1 MLPELDY
8 KRIILAILLV
18 MISAGLIFGI
28 VWLIFLRPSGEIGR
42 EPGEITSG
50 GGTLPGTW
58 LGDSGNLAGQLDG
71 RLPGEDLTGLTGG
84 AEPGQILTQ
93 AEISE
98 VAKGAFTKA
107 NVLNDESVKGV
118 KKDKEVDSFNYLSAE
133 DNKFYRIS
141 FENGEKILL
150 AAEIFP
156 FVDKVTWSPDG
167 NKVVLQYPDGAAI
180 SYDFMTNKKTTLPTG
195 LEGPSFDQSANN
207 IAYKFISNREEDNWL
222 VVTDTN
228 SNQSRA
234 VEAIGD
240 QGDKVQVDWSPNNQV
255 VALYRKS
262 VGLEREEIFFIGLN
276 DENYKSLV
284 VEGSNF
290 SGIWSPAGDKI
301 LYSAISSENNYN
313 PILWIVDGEGDN
325 IGNNNFNL
333 GLVTWADKCAF
344 SGDGQT
350 VYCAVPISLP
360 EAAGMYPEIIND
372 SADVFYQINLETGVS
387 KLIAYPVLSENLEKF
402 QVKQLFVSDD
412 NGKLF
417 FWDNFTDKIY
427 YLRLK

>member
-1 MLPELDY
+1 MLSELNY

-18 MISAGLIFGI
+18 IISAGLIFGI
-28 VWLIFLRPSGEIGR
+28 VWLIFLRPGSNIGE
-42 EPGEITSG
+42 EPGEITST
-50 GGTLPGTW
+50 GGTLPGTG
-58 LGDSGNLAGQLDG
+58 LGDGGNLLGQLGG
-71 RLPGEDLTGLTGG
+71 RLPGEDLTGSIGG
-84 AEPGQILTQ
+84 IDQGRAPAR

-98 VAKGAFTKA
+98 VASGSFTKA
-107 NVLNDESVKGV
+107 NILNDESVKGV
-118 KKDKEVDSFNYLSAE
+118 KKNKEADSFNYLSAE

-141 FENGEKILL
+141 SEGGEKILL
-150 AAEIFP
+150 SAETFP

-167 NKVVLQYPDGAAI
+167 DKVVLQYPDGAAV
-180 SYDFMTNKKTTLPTG
+180 SYDFTTNQKTTLPTG

-207 IAYKFISNREEDNWL
+207 IAYKFISSREEDNWL
-222 VVTDTN
+222 VVTDAD

-262 VGLEREEIFFIGLN
+262 VGLEKEEIFFIGLN
-276 DENYKSLV
+276 DENYKSLT

-290 SGIWSPAGDKI
+290 IGVWSPEGDKI
-301 LYSAISSENNYN
+301 LYSVISSENNYN
-313 PILWIVDGEGDN
+313 PILWIVDAEGDN
-325 IGNNNFNL
+325 IGNNNFIF
-333 GLVTWADKCAF
+333 GLVTWADKCTF
-344 SGDGQT
+344 NNDGKT
-350 VYCAVPISLP
+350 VYCAVPVSLTA
-360 EAAGMYPEIIND
+360 AAGMYSEIAND
-372 SADVFYQINLETGVS
+372 SPDVFYQINLDTGVS

-402 QVKQLFVSDD
+402 QVKQLFVSGD
-412 NGKLF
+412 NSKLF